1 MADQELTV
9 EAALAK
15 LETIAE
21 KLEAESVELDA
32 AVKLYEDGLELYQQI
47 AKKLDATE
55 QRITTLQKALEE
67 QARKRA

>member
-1 MADQELTV
+1 VADQELTV